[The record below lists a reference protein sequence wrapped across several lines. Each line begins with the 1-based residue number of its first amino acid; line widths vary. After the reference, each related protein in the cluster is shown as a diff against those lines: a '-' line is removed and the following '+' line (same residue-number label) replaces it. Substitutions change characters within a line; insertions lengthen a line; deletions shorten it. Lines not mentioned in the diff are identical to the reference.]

1 MPITINPP
9 TNVLTLNPGDV
20 IDESITVTIP
30 KGEKFANIDLVPSP
44 SIAPF
49 VASIDPPGGFGPITG
64 REERTLTFRVKWRGI
79 PCRDE
84 AQVVTGTLNVVADH
98 QKVVAE
104 KKVEITVPPCA
115 GQEREFV
122 YSVKFVCGEQAQCEC
137 ECACAPVLPGI
148 YATEINIHNYGR
160 RELNVLKRFIP
171 VVFAGTVAGREPRF
185 ANVRGEDKI
194 VLPPQTATMDD
205 CCRIATL
212 LYGGPPP
219 SPMPLTIGLLEIVST
234 GPLAVTAVYTS
245 GGAKAGRVSID
256 VEQIMERRR

>member
-30 KGEKFANIDLVPSP
+30 KGQPFGNVNLVPSP

-49 VASIDPPGGFGPITG
+49 VTSIDPPGGFGPITG
-64 REERTLTFRVKWRGI
+64 EQATTLTFRVKWRGI
-79 PCRDE
+79 PCRPE
-84 AQVVTGTLNVVADH
+84 PQVITGTLHVVVDNRR
-98 QKVVAE
+98 VVAE

-115 GQEREFV
+115 EPEHELFV
-122 YSVKFVCGEQAQCEC
+122 YSVKFVCGEQAEC
-137 ECACAPVLPGI
+137 ECACAPVLPGN
-148 YATEINIHNYGR
+148 YAAEINIHNFGR
-160 RELNVLKRFIP
+160 REVRVLKRFIP

-205 CCRIATL
+205 CCRIAAL

-219 SPMPLTIGLLEIVST
+219 SPMPLTIGLLEITST

-256 VEQIMERRR
+256 VEQIVERRR